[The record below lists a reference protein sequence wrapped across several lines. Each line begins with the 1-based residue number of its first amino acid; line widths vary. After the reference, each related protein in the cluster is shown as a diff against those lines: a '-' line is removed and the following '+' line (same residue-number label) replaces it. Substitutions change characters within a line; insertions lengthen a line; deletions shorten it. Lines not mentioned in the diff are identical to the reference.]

1 VSRRP
6 PFVSPVRVARAYE
19 QLAAEIRG
27 RILSGELAPGVRL
40 PSETALATE
49 AGVSRST
56 VREALRT
63 LEEGGFLER
72 VSPRILIVRQTA
84 AGEHVELTRVMRRT
98 NVSFRH
104 LHEALLVLEPEL
116 TRLATMRADALAIE
130 ALEAN
135 LEAQVAS
142 LADFDQWS
150 RLDQDFHLKI
160 AEISGNPALVLARA
174 PVSDLLMPVLHRFM
188 VSTKLTRRALT
199 LHERILEEIRA
210 GDPEA
215 AALMTRKHVDDFRA
229 GWERAGL
236 RLDLAVHELEER
248 DIVHAGQ
255 ALSAAL

>member
-1 VSRRP
+1 MT
-6 PFVSPVRVARAYE
+6 RAYE

-27 RILSGELAPGVRL
+27 RILAGELSPGARL
-40 PSETALATE
+40 PSESALATD

-63 LEEGGFLER
+63 LEEGGFVER
-72 VSPRILIVRQTA
+72 VSPRIMIVRQTA
-84 AGEHVELTRVMRRT
+84 GGAEHGELTRAMRRT

-116 TRLATMRADALAIE
+116 TRLATMRADAAAVA

-135 LEAQVAS
+135 LEEQADS
-142 LADFDQWS
+142 LADFDRWS

-160 AEISGNPALVLARA
+160 ADISGNPALVLARA
-174 PVSDLLMPVLHRFM
+174 PVSELLMPVLHRFM

-215 AALMTRKHVDDFRA
+215 AALMTRKHVDDFRV

-236 RLDLAVHELEER
+236 RLDLGVHELEER
-248 DIVHAGQ
+248 DIVHAGR